1 MGSLSN
7 DNREQ
12 DCLDVAM
19 KVMKAT
25 DEEVCLSDE
34 EKALLADSRTQDD
47 LRLLVSAERSLLESN
62 VSVPDAGGELERIV
76 GEELPSDTDHRSA
89 RAVSMRHYA
98 LGALIGAAATLLA
111 IFGFSQ
117 WEMLTPQNK
126 QIAHVEKSSAGAGVK
141 TVSTGSGETITLNL
155 SDGTSITLNAGSR
168 LDYPSHFNGDT
179 RSVRLQ
185 GEALFKV
192 SKDKAHPFIVLTDKM
207 TTRVLG
213 TIFNIKAYAG
223 QRATVVLVEGSIEI
237 SSGSLT
243 KKLRPGERAAVGN
256 DGNIVMDRV
265 NAEETTAWSDNQFYF
280 DDQRLE
286 DIMDDL
292 GRWYNL
298 MVVYKADSLKDLRL
312 NFATPRNG
320 SADDAIELLN
330 SMRRFKVVK
339 EGKKI
344 VVE

>member
-1 MGSLSN
+1 MESLNN
-7 DNREQ
+7 DNKER

-25 DEEVCLSDE
+25 DEDICLSDD
-34 EKALLADSRTQDD
+34 EKALLADSRTQEA

-62 VSVPDAGGELERIV
+62 VTVPDAGAELERIV
-76 GEELPSDTDHRSA
+76 GEGQSLGTPNRSA
-89 RAVSMRHYA
+89 RVVFIRHYA
-98 LGALIGAAATLLA
+98 VGALIGAAATLLA

-126 QIAHVEKSSAGAGVK
+126 QIAHVGRPSAGAGVK

-168 LDYPSHFNGDT
+168 LDYPTHFNGDT

-192 SKDKAHPFIVLTDKM
+192 SKDKAHPFVVLTDKM

-213 TIFNIKAYAG
+213 TTFDIKAYTG
-223 QRATVVLVEGSIEI
+223 QKATVVLMEGSIEVTT
-237 SSGSLT
+237 GNLT
-243 KKLRPGERAAVGN
+243 KRMWPGERADVGN
-256 DGNIVMDRV
+256 DGNIVVDKV
-265 NAEETTAWSDNQFYF
+265 KAEETIAWSDNQFYF

-286 DIMDDL
+286 DIMDNL

-298 MVVYKADSLKDLRL
+298 TVVYKADSLKDLRL

-330 SMRRFKVVK
+330 SLRRFKVVK
-339 EGKKI
+339 EGKKM

>member
-1 MGSLSN
+1 MESLNN
-7 DNREQ
+7 DNTEQ

-19 KVMKAT
+19 KLMKST
-25 DEEVCLSDE
+25 DEAVWLSDE

-62 VSVPDAGGELERIV
+62 VPVPDAGGELERIV
-76 GEELPSDTDHRSA
+76 GERQASDMPVQPA
-89 RAVSMRHYA
+89 RVVSIRHYII
-98 LGALIGAAATLLA
+98 GAIIGAAATLLV
-111 IFGFSQ
+111 IFCFSW
-117 WEMLTPQNK
+117 WERLTPQNK
-126 QIAHVEKSSAGAGVK
+126 QIAHVEKSSAGTGVK
-141 TVSTGSGETITLNL
+141 TVTTGNGETITLNL

-168 LDYPSHFNGDT
+168 LDYPGHFNGDT

-192 SKDKAHPFIVLTDKM
+192 SKDRAHPFVVLTDKM

-213 TIFNIKAYAG
+213 TTFDIKAYAG
-223 QRATVVLVEGSIEI
+223 QKATVVLMEGSIEVT
-237 SSGSLT
+237 SGSLT
-243 KKLRPGERAAVGN
+243 KRMRPGERAAVGN
-256 DGNIVMDRV
+256 DGNIVVDRV
-265 NAEETTAWSDNQFYF
+265 NAEETTAWSDNQFYY

-298 MVVYKADSLKDLRL
+298 TVVYKADSLKDLRL